1 VALTDEQTVRLR
13 AVQASMAI
21 EGHVVSDEQARAW
34 TEECLARGDAQKVA
48 ALQIED
54 GMSYEAMR
62 AELRR
67 VGLED

>member
-1 VALTDEQTVRLR
+1 MALTDEQLTRMR

-21 EGHVVSDEQARAW
+21 EGHMVSDEQARAW
-34 TEECLARGDAQKVA
+34 TEEYQASGRAEKVG
-48 ALQIED
+48 ALRIEA

>member
-1 VALTDEQTVRLR
+1 MALTDEQVTRMR

-21 EGHVVSDEQARAW
+21 EGHEVSDEQARAW
-34 TEECLARGDAQKVA
+34 TEACLASGQPEKVA
-48 ALQIED
+48 ALRIEP

-67 VGLED
+67 AGLER

>member
-1 VALTDEQTVRLR
+1 MR

-21 EGHVVSDEQARAW
+21 EGHVVTDEQARAW
-34 TEECLARGDAQKVA
+34 TQECLASGPMEKIG
-48 ALQIED
+48 ALRITD

-67 VGLED
+67 VGLES

>member
-1 VALTDEQTVRLR
+1 MALSDDQLIRMR

-21 EGHVVSDEQARAW
+21 EGHEVSDEQAQAW
-34 TEECLARGDAQKVA
+34 TEECLGAGQSEKVG
-48 ALQIED
+48 ALRIEA

-67 VGLED
+67 VGLER

>member
-1 VALTDEQTVRLR
+1 MAFTDEQLARMR

-21 EGHVVSDEQARAW
+21 EGHHISDEQARAW
-34 TEECLARGDAQKVA
+34 TEEYLAGGRSEMVG
-48 ALQIED
+48 ALRIEE

-67 VGLED
+67 VGLER

>member
-1 VALTDEQTVRLR
+1 MALTDQQLARMR

-21 EGHVVSDEQARAW
+21 EGHEVSDEQARAW
-34 TEECLARGDAQKVA
+34 TQESLADGRCEKVGALRIDA
-48 ALQIED
+48 

-67 VGLED
+67 VGLES